1 MWPALSGFMLSELLI
16 LSFAL
21 VLFYYWF
28 RYNCHAILRTAET
41 GERARQVAAAN
52 ELRFP
57 YVLEYLQGELTLEE
71 IEALDTWLQRDYEV
85 LTSLLRYTS
94 ALRVGSHT
102 VEQRILMADFKLQQ
116 LWFAITKKS
125 MTGAARRSLEERAH
139 ILTHFANTLSARSAS
154 LSRT

>member
-1 MWPALSGFMLSELLI
+1 MLSELLI

-21 VLFYYWF
+21 VLFFYWF
-28 RYNCHAILRTAET
+28 RYNCHAILRTART

-57 YVLEYLQGELTLEE
+57 YVLEYLQGELTPEE

-94 ALRVGSHT
+94 VLRVGSHT

-116 LWFAITKKS
+116 LWFAMTKKS
-125 MTGAARRSLEERAH
+125 MTGAARRSLEERSH
-139 ILTHFANTLSARSAS
+139 ILAHFANTLGARSAS
-154 LSRT
+154 LSRI